1 VLLLFTFAITPFFEL
16 VAALFFVFG
25 ACHLY
30 TCLVLAG
37 NDPRLNCSPPS
48 SLIELIKVDA
58 TLEEE
63 LEQYEDE
70 FE

>member
-1 VLLLFTFAITPFFEL
+1 VL

-25 ACHLY
+25 ASCLCA
-30 TCLVLAG
+30 CLVLAG
-37 NDPRLNCSPPS
+37 NDHKLNCSPPS